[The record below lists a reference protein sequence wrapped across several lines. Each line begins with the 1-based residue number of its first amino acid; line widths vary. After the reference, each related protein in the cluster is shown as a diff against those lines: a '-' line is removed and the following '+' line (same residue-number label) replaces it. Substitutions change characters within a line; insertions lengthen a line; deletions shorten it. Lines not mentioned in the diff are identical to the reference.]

1 MQISENSK
9 YPTEI
14 GTVVAF
20 DADSG
25 SFGDVKYSLSGLNSE
40 HFSIYTS
47 QSRVRS
53 AFLSYKYCEKITPFS
68 PNTIQPPIFI
78 MKTSFLFMNRSGGG
92 QGVRPLPP
100 PLEKT
105 QTYKVSKQYW
115 S

>member
-1 MQISENSK
+1 MQVSENSK

-53 AFLSYKYCEKITPFS
+53 AFLSNLYAMFS
-68 PNTIQPPIFI
+68 RT
-78 MKTSFLFMNRSGGG
+78 KTSAKR
-92 QGVRPLPP
+92 
-100 PLEKT
+100 
-105 QTYKVSKQYW
+105 
-115 S
+115 

>member
-1 MQISENSK
+1 MQVSENSK

-53 AFLSYKYCEKITPFS
+53 AFLSYKYCVK
-68 PNTIQPPIFI
+68 NYPIFP
-78 MKTSFLFMNRSGGG
+78 KYHTATDVHHENKLFIHERIPRGR
-92 QGVRPLPP
+92 QGLRPP
-100 PLEKT
+100 PP
-105 QTYKVSKQYW
+105 
-115 S
+115 